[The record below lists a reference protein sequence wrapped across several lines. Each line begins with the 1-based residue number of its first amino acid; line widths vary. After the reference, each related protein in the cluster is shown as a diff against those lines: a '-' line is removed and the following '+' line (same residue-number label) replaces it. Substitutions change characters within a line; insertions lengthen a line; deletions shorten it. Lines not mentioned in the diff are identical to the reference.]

1 MERGSFQG
9 IAAGLERIVEANR
22 FDLREVMDQF
32 RELCLIITLERDV
45 PWETITNIR
54 QTYKKIQ
61 DKLTKI
67 SAAKQLLEGKYR
79 QYYHQDSQRER
90 EIMEFSF
97 LAKSLYSK
105 FEYTLQEA
113 EAKRNLRDKEEQL
126 GPYRQRIPFQ
136 WFQSKEN
143 QIMLLKNLRDLSDL
157 DYKTCSDLEHQQK
170 REVVRNGM
178 RSISLFVLSGE
189 AALINHLASRMR
201 LREYDIKERSS
212 WDECRGALTHLKEVF
227 PLDVEM
233 VIRRLSGSI
242 GLLKAKC
249 LLLLRVQS
257 QKDLEKEIIGSTK
270 NILRVMEVG
279 EVRTLSI

>member
-1 MERGSFQG
+1 MEPGSFQG

-32 RELCLIITLERDV
+32 QELCLTITSERDV
-45 PWETITNIR
+45 PAEIIINIR

-61 DKLTKI
+61 DQLTKI

-79 QYYHQDSQRER
+79 QYYHRDSQRER

-113 EAKRNLRDKEEQL
+113 EAKRKLRDQEEQL
-126 GPYRQRIPFQ
+126 GPYRQRIPFR

-143 QIMLLKNLRDLSDL
+143 EIKLLKNLRDLSDL
-157 DYKTCSDLEHQQK
+157 DYKTCSDLEHQQE

-189 AALINHLASRMR
+189 GALINHLASRMR

-212 WDECRGALTHLKEVF
+212 WDECRGALVHLKEVS

-233 VIRRLSGSI
+233 VIRRLSGGI

-249 LLLLRVQS
+249 LVLLRVQS

-270 NILRVMEVG
+270 NILRVMEMG
-279 EVRTLSI
+279 EVRALSI

>member
-1 MERGSFQG
+1 MEPGNFQG
-9 IAAGLERIVEANR
+9 IAAGLGRVVETTCL
-22 FDLREVMDQF
+22 DLREALDHFQ
-32 RELCLIITLERDV
+32 ELCLSITAKRDV
-45 PWETITNIR
+45 PAEIITDIR

-61 DKLTKI
+61 DQLTKI
-67 SAAKQLLEGKYR
+67 SAARQLLEGRYR
-79 QYYHQDSQRER
+79 QYYHRDSQRER

-105 FEYTLQEA
+105 FEFTLQET
-113 EAKRNLRDKEEQL
+113 EAKKKLRDKEEQL
-126 GPYRQRIPFQ
+126 GPSRQRVPFQ

-143 QIMLLKNLRDLSDL
+143 QITLLKNLRDLSEL

-178 RSISLFVLSGE
+178 RSISLFVFSGE
-189 AALINHLASRMR
+189 AALMNHLASSMR

-233 VIRRLSGSI
+233 VIRRLLGAG

-249 LLLLRVQS
+249 LLLLRIQT

-270 NILRVMEVG
+270 NVLRVTKVG

>member
-9 IAAGLERIVEANR
+9 IAAGLGRIVETTS
-22 FDLREVMDQF
+22 FDLREAMDQF
-32 RELCLIITLERDV
+32 QELCLTITLERDV
-45 PWETITNIR
+45 PAEIITDIR

-61 DKLTKI
+61 DQLTKI
-67 SAAKQLLEGKYR
+67 SAAKQLLEGRYR
-79 QYYHQDSQRER
+79 QYYRRDSQRER

-113 EAKRNLRDKEEQL
+113 EAKRKLRDKEKQL
-126 GPYRQRIPFQ
+126 GPYRQRIPIQ
-136 WFQSKEN
+136 WFHSKEN
-143 QIMLLKNLRDLSDL
+143 QITLLRNLRNLSDL
-157 DYKTCSDLEHQQK
+157 DYKICSDLDHQQK

-189 AALINHLASRMR
+189 GALIDHLASRMR

-233 VIRRLSGSI
+233 VIRRLLGGSGS
-242 GLLKAKC
+242 LKAKC
-249 LLLLRVQS
+249 LLLLRIQS

>member
-9 IAAGLERIVEANR
+9 IVAGLERIVDADR

-32 RELCLIITLERDV
+32 QELCLMITLERDV
-45 PWETITNIR
+45 PAEIITNVR

-61 DKLTKI
+61 DQLIKI

-79 QYYHQDSQRER
+79 QYYHRDSQREK

-113 EAKRNLRDKEEQL
+113 EAKRRLRDKEEQL
-126 GPYRQRIPFQ
+126 GPYRQPVPFR
-136 WFQSKEN
+136 WFYSKEN

-157 DYKTCSDLEHQQK
+157 DYKACSDLEHQQK
-170 REVVRNGM
+170 RETVRNRM
-178 RSISLFVLSGE
+178 RSISLFLLSGE
-189 AALINHLASRMR
+189 SALINHLASRMR
-201 LREYDIKERSS
+201 LREHDIKERSS
-212 WDECRGALTHLKEVF
+212 WDECRGALTHLREVS

-233 VIRRLSGSI
+233 VIRRLSGGI

-249 LLLLRVQS
+249 LVLLRVQS

>member
-1 MERGSFQG
+1 METAS
-9 IAAGLERIVEANR
+9 
-22 FDLREVMDQF
+22 FDLREAIDQF
-32 RELCLIITLERDV
+32 QELCLIITVERDV
-45 PWETITNIR
+45 PAEMITNIR

-61 DKLTKI
+61 DQLTKI

-79 QYYHQDSQRER
+79 QYYHRDSQRER

-113 EAKRNLRDKEEQL
+113 EAKRKLRGKGEQL
-126 GPYRQRIPFQ
+126 EPSRQRIPFQ
-136 WFQSKEN
+136 WFHSKEN
-143 QIMLLKNLRDLSDL
+143 QITLLRNLRDLSGL
-157 DYKTCSDLEHQQK
+157 DYKARSDLEHQQR

-189 AALINHLASRMR
+189 AALIDHLASGMR

-233 VIRRLSGSI
+233 VIRRLSG
-242 GLLKAKC
+242 GCGFLKAKC
-249 LLLLRVQS
+249 LVLLGIQS
-257 QKDLEKEIIGSTK
+257 QKDLEKEIVGSTR
-270 NILRVMEVG
+270 NILRAMGVG